1 MAIMGWGKTM
11 RAWILYGVSTAA
23 LLATTTAGAQTAPQ
37 TAPGGSS
44 HIEEVV
50 VTAQRR
56 AQNSQEVP
64 VTIQALSAAN
74 IQKLGIKSST
84 DLSQYTPN
92 VDIALPAG
100 EGNQPIVTI
109 RGIGLNDYD
118 SNNSGPNG
126 VYVDEVYLSAPA
138 SQTFQTFDLDRIE
151 VLKGPQGTLYGRN
164 TSGGAINFITA
175 KPTDT
180 PAGDFRLSY
189 GSFNTINLE
198 AAIGGPIAPGLDG
211 RIALVT
217 NQSNGYMYNGLTGT
231 RENGENNVA
240 GRAMLQWK
248 PTNNLTILA
257 NLHAGYVDNRPT
269 EYRHVGT
276 LDPTTGAQ
284 CSNAAILGGKCVD
297 LLGYGTPNKFYE
309 GDYNRRE
316 HLRVKDM
323 GGYLRFDYTP
333 GAITYTSL
341 TSFTHSD
348 RYHPEDT
355 DASPNQ
361 LIEIN
366 YGAISNTVTQEFRA
380 SQSTDK
386 YNWVGGFYYLHEALG
401 QDQPLEIFGLIDD
414 LDRSHQDT
422 SSYAVYG
429 QGDYHLTDALT
440 ATLGGR
446 YSYEEKSFVY
456 NSGTQVI
463 GDGPAVY
470 NPQVNESL
478 SDGAFNYRAALNYKF
493 TEGVRAYGSIATGF
507 KSGGFNG
514 GFLSSDPAEIATQL
528 KPIKPEHVT
537 AYELGLKT
545 DLLDRRLRID
555 VAAFY
560 NDYSDMQVFTQIN
573 SPVFGNP
580 PVNVLDNAPKAHTQ
594 GIDLSVIGKPTGNL
608 TITENLGLLQT
619 RLDQYTVT
627 RDPSSPNYSGNRL
640 PLSPQVS
647 SSTIVDYTQPVPKG
661 DLDVQLSFNY
671 KSKQFFDTSN
681 DPLTTQSAYWIEN
694 ARVSYSFKEAHW
706 EVAAYVHNLSGEKY
720 LIDAFDLTSPFGLI
734 EDVVGRP
741 REFGVELNYRY

>member
-1 MAIMGWGKTM
+1 
-11 RAWILYGVSTAA
+11 VSAAA
-23 LLATTTAGAQTAPQ
+23 LAAATLAQAQAAPS
-37 TAPGGSS
+37 GSAS
-44 HIEEVV
+44 HVEEVV

-64 VTIQALSAAN
+64 VTIQALSAAT

-84 DLSQYTPN
+84 DISQYTPN

-138 SQTFQTFDLDRIE
+138 SQTFQTFDLERIE

-180 PAGDFRLSY
+180 PEGDFHLSY

-217 NQSNGYMYNGLTGT
+217 NQSDGYMHNGLTGT
-231 RENGENNVA
+231 QENGQNNVA

-248 PTNNLTILA
+248 PRSDLTVLL

-276 LDPTTGAQ
+276 IDPTTGAE
-284 CSNAAILGGKCVD
+284 CSNANILGGKCVD
-297 LLGYGTPNKFYE
+297 LFGYGTPNKFYE

-316 HLRVKDM
+316 HLRVKDF

-341 TSFTHSD
+341 TAFTHSD
-348 RYHPEDT
+348 RYHPEDS
-355 DASPNQ
+355 DASPDR
-361 LIEIN
+361 LLEIT
-366 YGAISNTVTQEFRA
+366 YGAQSNTVTQEFRA

-386 YNWVGGFYYLHEALG
+386 YNWVGGFYYLYEALG
-401 QDQPLEIFGLIDD
+401 QNQPLDSLLDIDSIFGPGAGDGLATIFT
-414 LDRSHQDT
+414 DRSHQDT
-422 SSYAVYG
+422 TSYAVYG
-429 QGDYHLTDALT
+429 QGDYHLTNALT
-440 ATLGGR
+440 LTLGGR

-456 NSGTQVI
+456 NSGETIQE
-463 GDGPAVY
+463 GGENNFAPTVY

-514 GFLSSDPAEIATQL
+514 GFLSSDPAEITTQL
-528 KPIKPEHVT
+528 KPVRPEHVT
-537 AYELGLKT
+537 SYEVGLKT

-555 VAAFY
+555 LAAFY
-560 NDYSDMQVFTQIN
+560 NDYQDMQVFTQIN

-580 PVNVLDNAPKAHTQ
+580 PLNVLDNAPKAHTQ
-594 GIDLSVIGKPTGNL
+594 GIDLSIIGKPFGNL

-627 RDPSSPNYSGNRL
+627 RDPSTPDFSGNRL
-640 PLSPQVS
+640 PLSPTVS
-647 SSTIVDYTQPVPKG
+647 SSTILDYSQPAPGG
-661 DLDVQLSFNY
+661 DVDVQLSFNY

-681 DPLTTQSAYWIEN
+681 DPLTTQAGYWIEN
-694 ARVSYSFKEAHW
+694 ARVAYSFKDAHW

-720 LIDAFDLTSPFGLI
+720 LIDAFDLSSPFGLI

-741 REFGVELNYRY
+741 RELGVELNYRY